1 VHGAPRSRFT
11 NRPDRKFWNDEQET
25 NPKKIKPTREFALKH
40 IKRMPDLYH
49 KSQPEN
55 LYGIMRWHGHLTWAS
70 TTGMGMGM
78 GMVME

>member
-55 LYGIMRWHGHLTWAS
+55 LYGIMRWHG
-70 TTGMGMGM
+70 
-78 GMVME
+78 